1 MTDNAPSS
9 LPTDVADLMSRV
21 RYKWSALLQLVEPA
35 SQEQMC
41 TPGPG
46 GWSVRDILAHVAA
59 WERFLLLSQFQGYS
73 AHQALRVDEA
83 MLESPNFDELNAI
96 QVERNRDRPVADVV
110 ANLHQ
115 VHSQLVAALEQMS
128 ESDFTKPVAAIFKG
142 APLINVI
149 KVITYHHYEEHIE
162 MIEAILD
169 A

>member
-9 LPTDVADLMSRV
+9 LPRDVADLMNRV
-21 RYKWSALLQLVEPA
+21 RHEWSALLQAVETA
-35 SQEQMC
+35 GQEQMC
-41 TPGPG
+41 RPGSG
-46 GWSVRDILAHVAA
+46 GWSVKDVLAHLAE
-59 WERFLLLSQFQGYS
+59 WEQFVLLSQFHGYS
-73 AHQALRVDEA
+73 AHEALRVDEA
-83 MLESPNFDELNAI
+83 MLESPNFDELNAV
-96 QVERNRDRPVADVV
+96 QVERNRDRPVADVL

-149 KVITYHHYEEHIE
+149 KVITYDHYSEHIE
-162 MIEAILD
+162 MIGALLD